1 MHSLLDPAVLFF
13 ALGVFAGLVRS
24 NLEMPAAISKFLS
37 IYLLMALGLK
47 GGFALAAS
55 GFTPDV
61 ASSLAL
67 AVLLAVAV
75 PLAGYA
81 LLRRMLSPFNA
92 AAVAATY
99 GSVSAVTFVTATQY
113 LESQHIAYG
122 GHMAAAMALMESP
135 AILLAVLLANA
146 ARQRQEVAASSV
158 SMVAQQVH
166 VAASGAAVLGAPG
179 LGHGAPPPAG
189 RQGPGLS
196 MGKLLHES
204 FTDGTQLLLLGAMV
218 IGLLTGDAG
227 KAAMQPFSGDLFKG
241 MLCLFLLD
249 MGLATARNLPAVRTQ
264 SPWLLAYAVGGPLV
278 HASVALGLAW
288 LANVPAGDAALLM
301 VLAASASYIAVPAV
315 VRHAIPEAD
324 ASLYVSLSLGVTFP
338 LNILLGIPLYTQL
351 VQRLWAV

>member
-1 MHSLLDPAVLFF
+1 MQSLLDPAILFF

-55 GFTPDV
+55 GFTSNV
-61 ASSLAL
+61 ATSLGL
-67 AVLLAVAV
+67 AVLLAIVV
-75 PLAGYA
+75 PMVGYA
-81 LLRRMLSPFNA
+81 LLRRVLSGFNA

-135 AILLAVLLANA
+135 AIILAVLLANA
-146 ARQRQEVAASSV
+146 LRQKQQAVA
-158 SMVAQQVH
+158 VATTAPPV
-166 VAASGAAVLGAPG
+166 VAMTGGGAATLG
-179 LGHGAPPPAG
+179 GHGPG
-189 RQGPGLS
+189 NVNGKSGPHLPV
-196 MGKLLHES
+196 GKILHES
-204 FTDGTQLLLLGAMV
+204 FTDGTQLLLLGAML

-249 MGLATARNLPAVRTQ
+249 MGLSTARNLPAVRQQ
-264 SPWLLAYAVGGPLV
+264 SPWLLAYAVLGPIT
-278 HASVALGLAW
+278 HATLALGLAW
-288 LANVPAGDAALLM
+288 LVAVPAGDAVLLM

-315 VRHAIPEAD
+315 VRYAIPEAD
-324 ASLYVSLSLGVTFP
+324 PSLYVSLSLGLTFP
-338 LNILLGIPLYTQL
+338 LNIVLGIPLYTQV
-351 VQRLWAV
+351 VQSLWTV

>member
-1 MHSLLDPAVLFF
+1 MQSLLDPAILFF

-55 GFTPDV
+55 GFTSNV
-61 ASSLAL
+61 ATSLGL
-67 AVLLAVAV
+67 AVLLAIVV
-75 PLAGYA
+75 PLVGYA
-81 LLRRMLSPFNA
+81 LLRRVLSGFNA

-122 GHMAAAMALMESP
+122 GHMAAAMALLEAP
-135 AILLAVLLANA
+135 AIILAGVLANA
-146 ARQRQEVAASSV
+146 LRKN
-158 SMVAQQVH
+158 
-166 VAASGAAVLGAPG
+166 
-179 LGHGAPPPAG
+179 PPAG
-189 RQGPGLS
+189 ALPTAAPPVVAMTGGGAATLGGHGPGSVSGKGGPHLS
-196 MGKLLHES
+196 VGKILHES
-204 FTDGTQLLLLGAMV
+204 FTDGTQLLLLGAML

-249 MGLATARNLPAVRTQ
+249 MGLSTARNLPAVRQQ
-264 SPWLLAYAVGGPLV
+264 SPWLLAYAVLGPIT
-278 HASVALGLAW
+278 HATLALGLAW
-288 LANVPAGDAALLM
+288 LVAVPAGDAVLLM

-315 VRHAIPEAD
+315 VRYAIPEAD
-324 ASLYVSLSLGVTFP
+324 PSLYVSLSLGLTFP
-338 LNILLGIPLYTQL
+338 LNIMLGIPLYTQV
-351 VQRLWAV
+351 VQSLWTV

>member
-1 MHSLLDPAVLFF
+1 MPSLLDPAILFF
-13 ALGVFAGLVRS
+13 ARGVFAGLVRS

-55 GFTPDV
+55 GFTSNV
-61 ASSLAL
+61 ATSLGL
-67 AVLLAVAV
+67 AVLLAIVV
-75 PLAGYA
+75 PLVGYA
-81 LLRRMLSPFNA
+81 LLRRVLSGFNA

-135 AILLAVLLANA
+135 AIILAVLLANA
-146 ARQRQEVAASSV
+146 LRQKPPAVPMPTAAPPVVA
-158 SMVAQQVH
+158 MTGG
-166 VAASGAAVLGAPG
+166 GAATLGG
-179 LGHGAPPPAG
+179 
-189 RQGPGLS
+189 QGPGSVSGKGGPHLS
-196 MGKLLHES
+196 VGKILHES
-204 FTDGTQLLLLGAMV
+204 FTDGTQLLLLGAML

-249 MGLATARNLPAVRTQ
+249 MGLSTARNLPAVRQQ
-264 SPWLLAYAVGGPLV
+264 SPWLLAYAVLGPIT
-278 HASVALGLAW
+278 HATLALGLAW
-288 LANVPAGDAALLM
+288 LVAVPAGDAVLLM

-315 VRHAIPEAD
+315 VRYAIPEAD
-324 ASLYVSLSLGVTFP
+324 PSLYVSLSLGLTFP
-338 LNILLGIPLYTQL
+338 LNIMLGIPLYTQV
-351 VQRLWAV
+351 VQSLWTV

>member
-1 MHSLLDPAVLFF
+1 MQSLLDPAILFF

-55 GFTPDV
+55 GFTPSV
-61 ASSLAL
+61 ASSLGL
-67 AVLLAVAV
+67 AVLLAVVV
-75 PLAGYA
+75 PLMGFV
-81 LLRRMLSPFNA
+81 LLRRVLSGFNA

-122 GHMAAAMALMESP
+122 GYMAAAMALMESP
-135 AILLAVLLANA
+135 AIILAVLLANA
-146 ARQRQEVAASSV
+146 MRQKQTVAASAPQV
-158 SMVAQQVH
+158 VAM
-166 VAASGAAVLGAPG
+166 AAAGAAALGR
-179 LGHGAPPPAG
+179 HSPAKA
-189 RQGPGLS
+189 GPSLS
-196 MGKLLHES
+196 VGKILHES

-227 KAAMQPFSGDLFKG
+227 KVAMQPFSGDLFKG

-249 MGLATARNLPAVRTQ
+249 MGLSTARNLPSVRQQ
-264 SPWLLAYAVGGPLV
+264 SPWLLAYAVLAPIT
-278 HASVALGLAW
+278 HAALALGLAW
-288 LANVPAGDAALLM
+288 LANVPAGDAVLLM

-315 VRHAIPEAD
+315 VRYAIPEAD
-324 ASLYVSLSLGVTFP
+324 PSLYVSLSLGVTFP
-338 LNILLGIPLYTQL
+338 LNIVLGIPLYTQM
-351 VQRLWAV
+351 VQRLWVG